1 MYKLQTHEGLA
12 SYINTN
18 PSSQQFRY
26 TPPSNDID
34 PQQSKQIKKNQLRD
48 TGVDPEVVSLR
59 QRAAKLLAGASAL
72 KVKDPQ
78 VEQMRKEAAGLLSN
92 ATKMEKENDLLMQEA

>member
-34 PQQSKQIKKNQLRD
+34 PQQSKQTKKNQLRD
-48 TGVDPEVVSLR
+48 TGVDPEVSLR
-59 QRAAKLLAGASAL
+59 QRAAKLLVGASAL
-72 KVKDPQ
+72 KAKDPQ
-78 VEQMRKEAAGLLSN
+78 AEQMRKEAAGLLSS
-92 ATKMEKENDLLMQEA
+92 ATSMEKENENLMREV